1 MVNRSAGPLPAASFR
16 YRLYAPSR
24 SEDLGFRASSLS
36 SLRIW
41 AISRARA
48 LARDN
53 PSPLFNLLFHNASR
67 PLLEFGQSRLDAQLG
82 FTVVL
87 HTWNRELVFHPHIH
101 CIVTGGGLND
111 HQDHWNAANPHYL
124 FPVKAMSRLFRG
136 KFLDAH
142 QRAYNEDEL
151 DLSGKAAHLADP
163 SLFREL
169 KDKLY
174 RIDWVVYSKRPF
186 GGPEHVFN
194 YLGRYTHRV
203 GISNRRLVS
212 MDDSGVCFATKNGNT
227 ITVSAEEFIRRFLL
241 HVLPKGFVKIRHYGL
256 MASSNATTKLEVA
269 RQLLEEKT
277 KSTTDAADM
286 QASCSATEAKDW
298 RERFME
304 LTGIDLTI
312 CPRCNKGPMV
322 RYPLSTKLRRIDLQ
336 SRSPPDEL

>member
-24 SEDLGFRASSLS
+24 SEDLGFQASSLS

-169 KDKLY
+169 KD
-174 RIDWVVYSKRPF
+174 
-186 GGPEHVFN
+186 N
-194 YLGRYTHRV
+194 
-203 GISNRRLVS
+203 
-212 MDDSGVCFATKNGNT
+212 DSGVCFATKNGNT

-286 QASCSATEAKDW
+286 QASCGATEAKDW